1 MRRRSLAENKQREGR
16 KGGEARRGC
25 VCSAEHQYVVTVMSQ
40 GRLIASCGQAAR
52 HGDGIRGEG
61 ELVGDGGGPA
71 GVDVNV
77 ARCSVAARRH
87 AGLCTHVCFYTEEP

>member
-1 MRRRSLAENKQREGR
+1 M
-16 KGGEARRGC
+16 
-25 VCSAEHQYVVTVMSQ
+25 CSAEHQYVVTVMSQ
-40 GRLIASCGQAAR
+40 GRLIAPCGQAAR
-52 HGDGIRGEG
+52 HEDGIRR
-61 ELVGDGGGPA
+61 GGGVAA

>member
-1 MRRRSLAENKQREGR
+1 M
-16 KGGEARRGC
+16 
-25 VCSAEHQYVVTVMSQ
+25 CSAEHQYVVTVMSQ
-40 GRLIASCGQAAR
+40 GRLIVSCGQAAR
-52 HGDGIRGEG
+52 HRDGIRESEG
-61 ELVGDGGGPA
+61 GRGKGGAPKEDGGGGPA

>member
-1 MRRRSLAENKQREGR
+1 M
-16 KGGEARRGC
+16 
-25 VCSAEHQYVVTVMSQ
+25 CSAEHQYVVTVMSQ

-52 HGDGIRGEG
+52 HGDGIRESEG
-61 ELVGDGGGPA
+61 GRGKAEGSGGPA

-87 AGLCTHVCFYTEEP
+87 VGLCTHVCFYTEEP